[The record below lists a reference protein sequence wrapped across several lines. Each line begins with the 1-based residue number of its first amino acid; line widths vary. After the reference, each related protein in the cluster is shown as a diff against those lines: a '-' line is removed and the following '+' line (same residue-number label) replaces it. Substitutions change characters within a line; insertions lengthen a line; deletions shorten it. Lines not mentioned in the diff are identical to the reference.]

1 MEKELK
7 SDDWIERCFS
17 LVFLNVQEALETRVE
32 CEEMQHNVFE
42 ADMKTNQ
49 QALQTVEHPEV
60 HRSRG
65 RLRISMVGTFEFV
78 AIIIQL
84 CIEHGEPLFSVEYE
98 DPFEDDYLFGRRN
111 CRRC

>member
-42 ADMKTNQ
+42 ADMKQINKRFKQ
-49 QALQTVEHPEV
+49 WNILKSIVQ
-60 HRSRG
+60 
-65 RLRISMVGTFEFV
+65 
-78 AIIIQL
+78 
-84 CIEHGEPLFSVEYE
+84 GE
-98 DPFEDDYLFGRRN
+98 D
-111 CRRC
+111 